1 MKMIA
6 EGARVM
12 LYNATAPWYSL
23 FGVNVINQYSVS
35 FTKLLCTESNITFG
49 SSTEHFKERKFVFC
63 ILYHTFAVIL
73 TVTWGSY
80 GLFLL
85 TSLGSLVTG
94 SAREVLAVLLALTCP
109 AYGLF
114 LLTGF
119 GSLIAG
125 SARFW
130 TVCITGAWWWHTFSI
145 LTFMARFW
153 TVCIIGAWW

>member
-1 MKMIA
+1 
-6 EGARVM
+6 M
-12 LYNATAPWYSL
+12 LLINTVSASQNYSAL
-23 FGVNVINQYSVS
+23 NQ
-35 FTKLLCTESNITFG
+35 TLTFG

-114 LLTGF
+114 HLTGF

-125 SARFW
+125 SAREVLAVLL
-130 TVCITGAWWWHTFSI
+130 TVARLL
-145 LTFMARFW
+145 LTCLGSLVAGSAGF
-153 TVCIIGAWW
+153 